1 MVLPCND
8 ETGEI
13 NFTKFSGRR
22 TIMNKIIYSFM
33 AGILAISIVLLFPRT
48 LVVVLIMFI
57 LGLLVIR

>member
-1 MVLPCND
+1 
-8 ETGEI
+8 
-13 NFTKFSGRR
+13 
-22 TIMNKIIYSFM
+22 MNKIIYSFM